1 MEHLAMFP
9 LSIVPFPGEQ
19 VNLHIFEER
28 YKQMIL
34 ECHAEKNSFGI
45 VPYIKDMLMDYGV
58 EMQLNEIHK
67 VYPNSEMDIRTLGL
81 RVFRVIEFNKQAK
94 GKLYPGALIEYADN
108 IEDEDYGKRLL
119 LWDLLQELF
128 DVLNVS
134 RKFGKKPSDLST
146 FDIGHHVALPLDE
159 EYKMLLLER
168 ESERQDFLIL
178 HLKKIIPTLQNLE
191 DSKERIKMNGH
202 FRALKPPRI

>member
-1 MEHLAMFP
+1 MEQLAMFP

-28 YKQMIL
+28 YKHMIL
-34 ECHAEKNSFGI
+34 ECHSENLSFGI
-45 VPYIKDMLMDYGV
+45 IPFIKDMLMDYGV
-58 EMQLNEIHK
+58 EMRLNEISK
-67 VYPNSEMDIRTLGL
+67 VYPNGEMDIRTIGL
-81 RVFRVIEFNKQAK
+81 RVFRVIEFSKEAK
-94 GKLYPGALIEYADN
+94 GKLYPGALIEFAEN

-134 RKFGKKPSDLST
+134 RKFDKKPAELST
-146 FDIGHHVALPLDE
+146 FDIGHHVALPLEE
-159 EYKMLLLER
+159 EYKMLLLEK
-168 ESERQDFLIL
+168 ESERQNFLLL

-191 DSKERIKMNGH
+191 ISKERIRMNGH